1 VRGAATG
8 RLRPYEVT
16 SFSRLASK
24 HRPSP
29 LHHNTLTCH
38 RTASGTRYCQASIT
52 TGGSSATGAENLA
65 PLQTALDNT
74 QKESNSSKIAQA
86 DAAADREKALKD
98 LDEKIKT
105 RKAAEVKQAELI
117 KAKAEQE
124 KIDAAATDVKEAK
137 KAEDLSRDSL
147 SAASRNLAAAGLE
160 VKRTDEQVCNAQ
172 TTIELAQRAV
182 RAQASSSSQV
192 GVGLGPRTSATEAVA
207 NAVVDII
214 KISTAAIGE
223 GETCAAILE
232 DFRDNNNPVQVTK
245 WQTDAGQAILAACAI
260 ERVEAA
266 KARSSIASE
275 LDPKAAP
282 TIKKPEG
289 NAVVVAVQDPKP
301 PKADAKVKPPKAAT
315 AAESTATANVFESI
329 RKVTER
335 MRSE

>member
-1 VRGAATG
+1 MELARRNQHITLAILAIEQLTG
-8 RLRPYEVT
+8 V
-16 SFSRLASK
+16 AQ
-24 HRPSP
+24 
-29 LHHNTLTCH
+29 
-38 RTASGTRYCQASIT
+38 AGQASIT

-65 PLQTALDNT
+65 PLQTALDNM
-74 QKESNSSKIAQA
+74 QKESNSAKIAQA

-105 RKAAEVKQAELI
+105 RKSAEVKQVELI

-147 SAASRNLAAAGLE
+147 SAATRNLAAAGLE
-160 VKRTDEQVCNAQ
+160 VKRTDEQVRNAQ

-192 GVGLGPRTSATEAVA
+192 GVGLGPRASATEAVA

-232 DFRDNNNPVQVTK
+232 DFRDNNNPAQVTK

-260 ERVEAA
+260 ERAEAA

-275 LDPKAAP
+275 LDPKPAP

-289 NAVVVAVQDPKP
+289 NAVVVAAQDPKP